1 MSKKDFVAFADTIR
15 RRQHLGIDPFSDSQI
30 VFLADFCETQ
40 NPRFNRERWFGY
52 ISGACGPSG
61 GKLK

>member
-40 NPRFNRERWFGY
+40 NPRFNREM
-52 ISGACGPSG
+52 
-61 GKLK
+61 GKVYPGSNNLATT